1 MRCAAANAIV
11 WPMTVMLLATAG
23 TAIGLVGAASLFA
36 QARRLR
42 RVGSAC
48 EVSIPIRA
56 VTAAGYAIWLG
67 YGVVI
72 RDVPLILVDIAGLAG
87 ALLVLR
93 VTLELRA
100 ARACVL
106 A

>member
-1 MRCAAANAIV
+1 M
-11 WPMTVMLLATAG
+11 G
-23 TAIGLVGAASLFA
+23 TIESTI
-36 QARRLR
+36 Q
-42 RVGSAC
+42 
-48 EVSIPIRA
+48 
-56 VTAAGYAIWLG
+56 LG

-100 ARACVL
+100 TRACVL